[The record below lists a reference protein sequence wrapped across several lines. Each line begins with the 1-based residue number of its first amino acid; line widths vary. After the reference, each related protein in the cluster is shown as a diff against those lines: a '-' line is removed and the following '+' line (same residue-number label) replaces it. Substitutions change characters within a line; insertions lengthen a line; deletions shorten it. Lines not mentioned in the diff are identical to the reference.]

1 MQHKH
6 VVKESISTQSSE
18 GHRFDCNPIS
28 SSNIPKDKNTKGR
41 SVEVD
46 PLGSRERG
54 RAQGKL
60 AQGQG
65 ECYSGDKAT
74 QPLDNK
80 ASPAPGAR

>member
-1 MQHKH
+1 MT
-6 VVKESISTQSSE
+6 V
-18 GHRFDCNPIS
+18 
-28 SSNIPKDKNTKGR
+28 IPFPPVTYLRKKIRR